1 MPQNLL
7 SAERVGSS
15 LGTFVINL
23 IESVIIVVLILMI
36 AMGFKS
42 GLIIGISLVITV
54 FGSFLFLYS
63 AGGTMQRVSLAA
75 FVLAMGMLVDNAIV
89 IIDGILV
96 DLKAGKNRMEAMTAI
111 GRQTAMPLLGATL
124 IAIIAFLP
132 IYMSPDTAGV
142 YTRDLFIVLAVSL
155 LLSWILALIHVPL
168 MADRRLHPAID
179 TDSTGKASIQK
190 GKNLCHPPFGTAVR
204 SGPPV
209 EFCICH
215 DRSVAAFRF
224 RLPIYASGL
233 FPRHGLRPA
242 LYGIQ
247 TSGRE

>member
-36 AMGFKS
+36 AMGVQERPYHRYQP
-42 GLIIGISLVITV
+42 GHHL

-96 DLKAGKNRMEAMTAI
+96 DL
-111 GRQTAMPLLGATL
+111 
-124 IAIIAFLP
+124 
-132 IYMSPDTAGV
+132 
-142 YTRDLFIVLAVSL
+142 
-155 LLSWILALIHVPL
+155 
-168 MADRRLHPAID
+168 
-179 TDSTGKASIQK
+179 
-190 GKNLCHPPFGTAVR
+190 
-204 SGPPV
+204 
-209 EFCICH
+209 
-215 DRSVAAFRF
+215 
-224 RLPIYASGL
+224 
-233 FPRHGLRPA
+233 RPA
-242 LYGIQ
+242 KTGWKP
-247 TSGRE
+247 